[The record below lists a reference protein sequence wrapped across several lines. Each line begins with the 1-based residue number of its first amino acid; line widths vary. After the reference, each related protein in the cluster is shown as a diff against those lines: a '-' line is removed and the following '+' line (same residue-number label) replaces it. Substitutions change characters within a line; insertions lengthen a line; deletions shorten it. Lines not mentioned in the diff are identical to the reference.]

1 MLKLTKIEIRNFLS
15 IGNVQQYVIL
25 DRDPL
30 TLVLGENLDVSTSSG
45 ARNGVGKSTIV
56 QAISY
61 AIYGNALTQIKKD
74 NLINKT
80 NSKNMEVALEFEK
93 NGAKHRIERGRRPTY
108 LRWIVNNRV
117 VNSPDTDEA
126 EGDSRWTQKEIERV
140 FGMSATL
147 FKHIMVMNTFTEP
160 FLSMAIGSQRAVIE
174 ELLGITLL
182 SLKAEKLKERIRENK
197 EHIREEE
204 IRLQSTKE
212 SNAKIAKTIEDL
224 ERKSLIFARDI
235 DKKKCEAEDA
245 LNALSHLDID
255 AEIDNHKIKTDV
267 EEIEKIITNLDKNKI
282 NFSKNLNTALKRLA
296 QYEKDILLLDENKCP
311 SCEQKIQDH
320 KHEELRE
327 GLVKKIET
335 IATEIAEYERE
346 IAVLDVELEAATT
359 QYDTLGD
366 KPTVFYAS
374 LSDAYNH
381 RSSLETLTKELEYLS
396 DRKDPYLDQIETLK
410 NTGIQELK
418 YEKINELTR
427 LKDHQEYLLKF
438 LTNKDSF
445 IRKRIIDQNL
455 NYLNNRLSFYL
466 GQMQLPHSVKFLND
480 LSVEISELGLEF
492 DFDNLSRGERTRLI
506 LSLSW
511 AFRDVFESLNMPM
524 NMLFIDEL
532 IDNGLDP
539 AGVESA
545 LEILKKMSR
554 ERNKNIFLISH
565 REELINRVTQ
575 ILMVVKENGFTMLQ
589 DLQ

>member
-1 MLKLTKIEIRNFLS
+1 MLKLTKIEIKNFLS
-15 IGNVQQYVIL
+15 IGNVTQSVYL

-30 TLVLGENLDVSTSSG
+30 TLVLGENLDVSTTSG

-80 NSKNMEVALEFEK
+80 NAKNMEVALEFDK
-93 NGAKHRIERGRRPTY
+93 NGEKHRIERGRRPSF
-108 LRWIVNNRV
+108 LRWIVNNKI
-117 VNSPDTDEA
+117 VNSPDTDES
-126 EGDSRWTQKEIERV
+126 EGDSRWTQKEIESV
-140 FGMSATL
+140 FGMSSTL

-160 FLSMAIGSQRAVIE
+160 FLSMPVGNQRTVIE

-182 SLKAEKLKERIRENK
+182 SLKAEKLKEKIK
-197 EHIREEE
+197 GTKDLIREEE
-204 IRLQSTKE
+204 IKLQSAKE
-212 SNAKIAKTIEDL
+212 SNLKISKTIEDL
-224 ERKSLIFARDI
+224 ERKSIVFKRDI
-235 DKKKCEAEDA
+235 EKKIRETENA
-245 LNALSHLDID
+245 LEALSHLDID
-255 AEIDNHKIKTDV
+255 KEIANHGIKSDI
-267 EEIEKIITNLDKNKI
+267 EEIEKLIFNLDKTKN
-282 NFSKNLNTALKRLA
+282 NASKNLNNYLKRIT
-296 QYEKDILLLDENKCP
+296 QYYSDIEMLDQNKCP
-311 SCEQKIQDH
+311 SCEQNIQDH
-320 KHEELRE
+320 KHEEIRLS
-327 GLVKKIET
+327 LVTKIEKVAKE
-335 IATEIAEYERE
+335 ITELEDEIDSIDEQLIIKTTEYEK
-346 IAVLDVELEAATT
+346 
-359 QYDTLGD
+359 LGE
-366 KPTVFYAS
+366 KPEVFYQS

-381 RSSLETLTKELEYLS
+381 RTSLDTLTNELEYLK

-410 NTGIQELK
+410 NTGIQELN
-418 YEKINELTR
+418 YVKINDLTR
-427 LKDHQEYLLKF
+427 LRKHQEYLLKF
-438 LTNKDSF
+438 LTSKDSF

-455 NYLNNRLSFYL
+455 NYLNSRLSYYL

-532 IDNGLDP
+532 IDNGLDS

-545 LEILKKMSR
+545 FEILKKVSR

-575 ILMVVKENGFTMLQ
+575 ILMVVKENGFTVLH
-589 DLQ
+589 DL